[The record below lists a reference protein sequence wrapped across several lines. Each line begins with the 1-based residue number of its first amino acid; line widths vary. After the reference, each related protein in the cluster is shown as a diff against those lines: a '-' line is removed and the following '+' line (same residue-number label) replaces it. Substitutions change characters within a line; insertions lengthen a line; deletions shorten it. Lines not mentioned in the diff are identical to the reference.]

1 MQEEQSEISFADI
14 FKTIFVQKWLAL
26 AVAVVITVA
35 CTLGIYFLGNGSKRV
50 YEMRFSLV
58 LPNNNND
65 AVYTYPDGTKMHYS
79 DFISYTSLNRAA
91 EMSGINVDVRRL
103 INNGDIS
110 ITREVSE
117 YEDVTYAVTAK
128 SEYFASYD
136 CGRQFLAAVA
146 HLPVST
152 LSSMPLDYDVY
163 LTLASQ
169 ADDYESEI
177 GLLISQLESLEAELD
192 SLIKTYG
199 GQVIAGGKSLSAHF
213 NEIKAYSDKGTLNVL
228 LTRVKDEAIV
238 KSEKAKE
245 KYRVQKIKLQREYD
259 VAKATLD
266 NLLAV
271 KQSGETSP
279 IIVDAAVIKAQ
290 SDLVEKLFYELKDVE
305 KYLTEGVVDTTFETQ
320 NIKPEY
326 EAIKEFTD
334 GLNQIVVE
342 VYNKT
347 ASVSFTKANVISVE
361 GGTGLLTSIV
371 ISLVLGV
378 VIALIVGFIAGKIT
392 LDRRAKKQASG
403 APDGEA
409 DSPDADAAA
418 NN

>member
-1 MQEEQSEISFADI
+1 MQEEQSGISIADI
-14 FKTIFVQKWLAL
+14 FRTIFVQKWLAL
-26 AVAVVITVA
+26 AVAVLITVA
-35 CTLGIYFLGNGSKRV
+35 CTLGIYFLGNGNKRV

-58 LPNNNND
+58 MPNNNND
-65 AVYTYPDGTKMHYS
+65 AVYTYPDGTKIHYS
-79 DFISYTSLNRAA
+79 DFISFTSLNRAA

-117 YEDVTYAVTAK
+117 YEGVTYTVTAK

-136 CGRQFLAAVA
+136 SGRQFLAAVA
-146 HLPVST
+146 HLPVSM
-152 LSSMPLDYDVY
+152 LSSMTLDYDVY

-177 GLLISQLESLEAELD
+177 GLLISQLESLEGELD

-199 GQVIAGGKSLSAHF
+199 GQVIAGGKSLSAHY
-213 NEIKAYSDKGTLNVL
+213 NEIKAYSDKGTLNIL

-238 KSEKAKE
+238 KSEKARE

-259 VAKATLD
+259 VAKVTLD

-334 GLNQIVVE
+334 GLNQTVVE

-371 ISLVLGV
+371 ISFVLGV

-392 LDRRAKKQASG
+392 LDRRAKKQVAG

>member
-1 MQEEQSEISFADI
+1 M
-14 FKTIFVQKWLAL
+14 T
-26 AVAVVITVA
+26 
-35 CTLGIYFLGNGSKRV
+35 
-50 YEMRFSLV
+50 
-58 LPNNNND
+58 
-65 AVYTYPDGTKMHYS
+65 
-79 DFISYTSLNRAA
+79 
-91 EMSGINVDVRRL
+91 
-103 INNGDIS
+103 
-110 ITREVSE
+110 
-117 YEDVTYAVTAK
+117 
-128 SEYFASYD
+128 
-136 CGRQFLAAVA
+136 
-146 HLPVST
+146 
-152 LSSMPLDYDVY
+152 LDYDVY

-177 GLLISQLESLEAELD
+177 GLLISQLESLEGELD

-199 GQVIAGGKSLSAHF
+199 GQVIAGGKSLSAHY
-213 NEIKAYSDKGTLNVL
+213 NEIKAYSDKGTLSIL

-245 KYRVQKIKLQREYD
+245 KYRVQKIKLQREYG

-279 IIVDAAVIKAQ
+279 LIVDAAVIKAQ
-290 SDLVEKLFYELKDVE
+290 SDLVEKLFYELEDVE

-334 GLNQIVVE
+334 GLNQTVVE

-361 GGTGLLTSIV
+361 GGTGLVTSIA

-392 LDRRAKKQASG
+392 LDRRAKKQAAG
-403 APDGEA
+403 APDGGA